1 MDTEA
6 DWKAGQAVEFVS
18 GMHSSIAVAPGT
30 AERTERKTAFAI
42 HPVRLV
48 ALLDRVGVIVMC
60 FWASSEDFEPG
71 DMALL
76 HSGFAMEVAITGGAN
91 A

>member
-6 DWKAGQAVEFVS
+6 CWKAGQAVEPVS
-18 GMHSSIAVAPGT
+18 GIHSSSAVVLGT

-48 ALLDRVGVIVMC
+48 ALLDREGAMAMC
-60 FWASSEDFEPG
+60 CWASSEDFESREVAP
-71 DMALL
+71 LL
-76 HSGFAMEVAITGGAN
+76 SGFAIEVAITGGAN